1 MKRKKTSM
9 NGQECVS
16 DLGENLFDSLKFQ
29 ALEVFLKKLK
39 AKTHP
44 RRMSK
49 SVIEDSQYDFLERC
63 DKVLSRTLKTFVS
76 AKHLLPFSED
86 NYRIM
91 LVSAIDR
98 IPEDPEE
105 ESDGTISDEVAHI
118 IETLE
123 GIEDVTTH
131 WLLAAFWSPSL
142 LSTLYKEVESASE
155 SEKACA
161 VSERLRTLFCRLIEA
176 SPFLKDEEKAR
187 LYVKVTH
194 AGALYVLDLLNRFLE
209 GHGEYA
215 VYAQERVLAAY
226 PSIVRNAEQALFK
239 EAQSA

>member
-9 NGQECVS
+9 AGQDCVS

-39 AKTHP
+39 TKVHP
-44 RRMSK
+44 KRMSK
-49 SVIEDSQYDFLERC
+49 TVIEDSQYDFLERC
-63 DKVLSRTLKTFVS
+63 DKVLSTTLKTFVS
-76 AKHLLPFSED
+76 SKHLLPFSED
-86 NYRIM
+86 NYRVM

-98 IPEDPEE
+98 VPEDPEE
-105 ESDGTISDEVAHI
+105 ESERTISDEVAHV

-123 GIEDVTTH
+123 ELEDVTTH
-131 WLLAAFWSPSL
+131 WLLSAFWTSSL
-142 LSTLYKEVESASE
+142 LSILYREVELASE

-215 VYAQERVLAAY
+215 VYAQERMIAAY
-226 PSIVRNAEQALFK
+226 PDLVRNAELALFR
-239 EAQSA
+239 EAQRV